1 MPESR
6 MNELAQNLLDQSNQ
20 DKIDWESTGARA
32 SYRVIFP
39 DVVLTISRVHL
50 DIRETS
56 DLRLELMNETG
67 RVLNLLETAPEDSMH
82 SLLEQIF
89 DLAERHVR
97 DAGIDKALENL
108 KRS

>member
-6 MNELAQNLLDQSNQ
+6 IDEVAQELLGQSKE
-20 DKIDWESTGARA
+20 DKVDWESTGARA

-39 DVVLTISRVHL
+39 DVILTISRVYL
-50 DIRETS
+50 DIGQTS

-67 RVLNLLETAPEDSMH
+67 RVINLLETAPKDHMH
-82 SLLEQIF
+82 ALLEQIF
-89 DLAERHVR
+89 DLAEQHVR
-97 DAGIDKALENL
+97 NAGIDKALENL